1 MNAHLTV
8 EFMLPSEPIAVK
20 RTSSG
25 HQADIKRTSS
35 GHQADI
41 KRTSSGHQADIKWTS
56 SGYQADIKQAS
67 GGCDKDQGA
76 VKKAVN
82 LPSLI
87 RRVCLA

>member
-8 EFMLPSEPIAVK
+8 EFMLPSEPIAV
-20 RTSSG
+20 
-25 HQADIKRTSS
+25 KRTSS